1 MGQSKTIL
9 LEKLREALSSVL
21 PIVLIVL
28 VLCFSVAPIPTATLM
43 TFLIG
48 AVLLLFVNHKSNDQP
63 YMAVIG
69 LSAQA
74 EDTVLETLA
83 KGTKKQ
89 VVKTKS
95 ISPEGIELTVEVRL
109 QENSTAFMNSLAAI
123 PGVSR
128 ATLVSYNGDYMG

>member
-1 MGQSKTIL
+1 M
-9 LEKLREALSSVL
+9 
-21 PIVLIVL
+21 
-28 VLCFSVAPIPTATLM
+28 
-43 TFLIG
+43 
-48 AVLLLFVNHKSNDQP
+48 
-63 YMAVIG
+63 
-69 LSAQA
+69 
-74 EDTVLETLA
+74 LETLA